1 MKYQLTKTSK
11 TLPDGTIIRQIKWME
26 DIPAHGIKKGDLGG
40 WLKSRENYPTS
51 SLGVVRGGVVSG
63 IAVVSGGVVSGGEI
77 GGGWVCGGEVSGG
90 EVSGGEVSGGWVR
103 GGVVSGGV
111 VRGGVVSGIAVVSG
125 GEVSGG
131 EVSGGV
137 VSGGLVRGGVVS
149 GGVVSGGVVS
159 GTAVVSGGEVSGGV
173 VSGGVVSGGEVSSG
187 WVSGN
192 NDLLLITPIGRDNG
206 ALLAVRTAD
215 GGIICT
221 RGCFAGTIEELD
233 AASLSAHVGEYA
245 CHRPVYVAAIALIKA
260 KFGGEH
266 E

>member
-137 VSGGLVRGGVVS
+137 VSGG
-149 GGVVSGGVVS
+149 
-159 GTAVVSGGEVSGGV
+159 
-173 VSGGVVSGGEVSSG
+173 VVSGGEVSSG

>member
-77 GGGWVCGGEVSGG
+77 GGGWV
-90 EVSGGEVSGGWVR
+90 
-103 GGVVSGGV
+103 
-111 VRGGVVSGIAVVSG
+111 SG

-137 VSGGLVRGGVVS
+137 VSGGWVRGGVVS

>member
-90 EVSGGEVSGGWVR
+90 EVSGGEVSGGW
-103 GGVVSGGV
+103 
-111 VRGGVVSGIAVVSG
+111 
-125 GEVSGG
+125 
-131 EVSGGV
+131 
-137 VSGGLVRGGVVS
+137 VRGGVVS

>member
-63 IAVVSGGVVSGGEI
+63 IAVVSGG
-77 GGGWVCGGEVSGG
+77 
-90 EVSGGEVSGGWVR
+90 
-103 GGVVSGGV
+103 
-111 VRGGVVSGIAVVSG
+111 
-125 GEVSGG
+125 EVSGG

-137 VSGGLVRGGVVS
+137 VSGGWVRGGVVS

>member
-51 SLGVVRGGVVSG
+51 SLGVVR
-63 IAVVSGGVVSGGEI
+63 
-77 GGGWVCGGEVSGG
+77 
-90 EVSGGEVSGGWVR
+90 
-103 GGVVSGGV
+103 
-111 VRGGVVSGIAVVSG
+111 
-125 GEVSGG
+125 
-131 EVSGGV
+131 
-137 VSGGLVRGGVVS
+137 
-149 GGVVSGGVVS
+149 
-159 GTAVVSGGEVSGGV
+159 
-173 VSGGVVSGGEVSSG
+173 GGVVSGGEVSSG

>member
-90 EVSGGEVSGGWVR
+90 EVSGGVVSGGW
-103 GGVVSGGV
+103 
-111 VRGGVVSGIAVVSG
+111 
-125 GEVSGG
+125 
-131 EVSGGV
+131 
-137 VSGGLVRGGVVS
+137 VRGGVVS

>member
-77 GGGWVCGGEVSGG
+77 GGGWVCGGE
-90 EVSGGEVSGGWVR
+90 
-103 GGVVSGGV
+103 
-111 VRGGVVSGIAVVSG
+111 
-125 GEVSGG
+125 
-131 EVSGGV
+131 
-137 VSGGLVRGGVVS
+137 
-149 GGVVSGGVVS
+149 
-159 GTAVVSGGEVSGGV
+159 

>member
-11 TLPDGTIIRQIKWME
+11 TLPDGTIVRQIKWME

-51 SLGVVRGGVVSG
+51 SLGVVCGT
-63 IAVVSGGVVSGGEI
+63 AVV
-77 GGGWVCGGEVSGG
+77 C
-90 EVSGGEVSGGWVR
+90 
-103 GGVVSGGV
+103 GGV
-111 VRGGVVSGIAVVSG
+111 VRGGVV
-125 GEVSGG
+125 
-131 EVSGGV
+131 
-137 VSGGLVRGGVVS
+137 R
-149 GGVVSGGVVS
+149 
-159 GTAVVSGGEVSGGV
+159 
-173 VSGGVVSGGEVSSG
+173 GGVVSGGEVSSG